1 MSKKK
6 DVLQALVVSDTDAAI
21 ATNIYTLRL
30 PKEIKVYLRDVID
43 GLYTFAARFSSISP
57 LL

>member
-6 DVLQALVVSDTDAAI
+6 DVLQALVVSDTAAAI

-43 GLYTFAARFSSISP
+43 GIYTYV
-57 LL
+57 